1 MYKYMYSCNKYLY
14 KTLVV
19 FFEQIFRGGIARTN
33 NETIIVFLI
42 NFTSSFPKNTVYS
55 LTKVEV

>member
-1 MYKYMYSCNKYLY
+1 MYEYMYSCNKYLY

-33 NETIIVFLI
+33 NETLLVFLI
-42 NFTSSFPKNTVYS
+42 NFTSSFPKNIVYS
-55 LTKVEV
+55 